1 MPCTSPKIGISLTRS
16 GSVSAPTRRGGSGP
30 SSRTATSCSCCT
42 KSRGTASESV
52 AARTF
57 SDRRTGSG
65 SSSRESS
72 GIPNLAEHVNDFSRA
87 ADELEAKYQT
97 ATMAR
102 DYFKVLEEA
111 APILRSAANM
121 HSTLQSARDADH
133 EDQGLIGVRDTAG
146 DVVRSLELLCTDAKN
161 ALDYDIAKSTEE
173 QAVLGE
179 EAVRSG
185 LRLNILVAIFL
196 PLTTL
201 SGMFGMNVT
210 TGLERAPAWFAW
222 AIFALGVAIGLVVR
236 GWVMRGVRPELVNPR
251 EVARRL

>member
-1 MPCTSPKIGISLTRS
+1 MHFPQDWNIPNTIRLRLGANTTGRQRALVADGYLMLVLHEVPRHGQRE
-16 GSVSAPTRRGGSGP
+16 RRGAYFFRSPDG
-30 SSRTATSCSCCT
+30 
-42 KSRGTASESV
+42 KW
-52 AARTF
+52 
-57 SDRRTGSG
+57 

-87 ADELEAKYQT
+87 ADELEAKYQS

-201 SGMFGMNVT
+201 SGMFGMNLT
-210 TGLERAPAWFAW
+210 TGLEGAPAWFAW
-222 AIFALGVAIGLVVR
+222 GIFALGVAIGLVVR

>member
-1 MPCTSPKIGISLTRS
+1 MQFPQDWNI
-16 GSVSAPTRRGGSGP
+16 PTAIRLRLGANTTGRQRALVADGYLMLVLHEVPRHGQRERRGAYFLRSPDGKWLSSG
-30 SSRTATSCSCCT
+30 
-42 KSRGTASESV
+42 
-52 AARTF
+52 
-57 SDRRTGSG
+57 
-65 SSSRESS
+65 ESS

-87 ADELEAKYQT
+87 ADELEAKYQA

-102 DYFKVLEEA
+102 DYFNVLEEA

-121 HSTLQSARDADH
+121 HSSLQSARDADH
-133 EDQGLIGVRDTAG
+133 ADQGLIGVRDTAG

-196 PLTTL
+196 PLTTETEIGTSCKPTSRL
-201 SGMFGMNVT
+201 VAVT
-210 TGLERAPAWFAW
+210 MISSSTGPS
-222 AIFALGVAIGLVVR
+222 
-236 GWVMRGVRPELVNPR
+236 
-251 EVARRL
+251 